1 MYIKPKGE
9 ETMKKTLAIM
19 LALIMVLAL
28 VPTVAF
34 AAGNTIYVDA
44 KNGNDDQDDVGTTR
58 EKAYKS
64 LDKAM
69 KAAGQEATIYL
80 AEGTYYGNSDNP
92 SQTGEGARKSLT
104 FVGAGS
110 DKTTWQIRA
119 MENNPSG
126 DGPCD
131 YSFQG
136 SDRITFEKMTVVGSV
151 YPDGTIKA
159 NDYQGFVRIN
169 HLKLKDCTFNGRA
182 DYWGYETTEF
192 ENVTFYA
199 PGTTDSGI
207 TGTNYSLWTKTGW
220 EYTFDNC
227 TFNSTG
233 KVINVYTDYSA
244 GKHDITVNF
253 KDCTVN
259 NEEGTSKKPV
269 LNINDSNMGNYKY
282 ILNIT
287 GDNNVTG
294 VDVDDIT
301 CSRLFGFG
309 GKEAS
314 NSGRSDVTINGVKV
328 WKKCEQEGTQKG
340 ERACAHNGVVFGEG
354 SYNGDKTTQYTDG
367 YKDNAFTVEPNG
379 PGSFEV
385 TCDYCGYTET
395 STGKLYNDIGLTRT
409 VRQNKNSNPV
419 PEDAANSNKYKV
431 ANSSDIT
438 VDYTATMDMENL
450 RWQVAGKDVE
460 EIQKKL
466 VELEELEESKV
477 QSPWE
482 LLKAL
487 AQQIDDRTEVI
498 LTFKFDDK
506 IDLKAFKAKYEAAV
520 NAGKPTDVL
529 MLTSDMFEIADGGV
543 QFNTAKGTMTITC
556 KWKEEANTE
565 DTKITLY
572 GFGLPVTND
581 WNGSKQI
588 KIENS
593 GCVSGMVHINPRGG
607 AAVAMVG
614 PAPNVAANQ
623 ESIPTPSL
631 DTIQIPIV
639 GGCAADKFT
648 LYYGGGSSGDSS
660 GGSSSGGGYYYPTT
674 TPVPVIVIPPK
685 TGDMTVWQSILHF
698 LGIR

>member
-1 MYIKPKGE
+1 
-9 ETMKKTLAIM
+9 MKKLLAIM
-19 LALIMVLAL
+19 LALVMVLAL

-34 AAGNTIYVDA
+34 AAGDVAWIGETGYKTLKEAVQAAQKGKTTTIQL
-44 KNGNDDQDDVGTTR
+44 G
-58 EKAYKS
+58 
-64 LDKAM
+64 
-69 KAAGQEATIYL
+69 
-80 AEGTYYGNSDNP
+80 EGTYTLYDIISGNASTNEYT
-92 SQTGEGARKSLT
+92 TGKSLT
-104 FVGAGS
+104 FIGAGT
-110 DKTTWQIRA
+110 DKTTWNIGTPQNDKSGQ
-119 MENNPSG
+119 NNG
-126 DGPCD
+126 DF
-131 YSFQG
+131 SFGG
-136 SDRITFEKMTVVGSV
+136 SNTIVFKNMTLKAGIT
-151 YPDGTIKA
+151 PDGTQITR
-159 NDYQGFVRIN
+159 DYMGFAHTTDTIVE
-169 HLKLKDCTFNGRA
+169 DCIIYGKTFFWGYTSATFKNTTFNCPNG
-182 DYWGYETTEF
+182 DYAVWT
-192 ENVTFYA
+192 
-199 PGTTDSGI
+199 
-207 TGTNYSLWTKTGW
+207 YSSPTM
-220 EYTFDNC
+220 TFDEC
-227 TFNSTG
+227 TFNSSG

-244 GKHDITVNF
+244 GKHNITVNF
-253 KDCTVN
+253 KNCTVN
-259 NEEGTSKKPV
+259 NTGESLKPV
-269 LNINDSNMGNYKY
+269 LNINDSNMDKFKY

-294 VDVDDIT
+294 VDVDNIT

-309 GKEAS
+309 GKADTNNKGKTVVS
-314 NSGRSDVTINGVKV
+314 IDGKTVWTGGRMVRHAID
-328 WKKCEQEGTQKG
+328 TQ
-340 ERACAHNGVVFGEG
+340 N
-354 SYNGDKTTQYTDG
+354 DKYTDG

-698 LGIR
+698 LGIK

>member
-1 MYIKPKGE
+1 
-9 ETMKKTLAIM
+9 MKKS
-19 LALIMVLAL
+19 LALILTFIMVLAL
-28 VPTVAF
+28 VPSVAF
-34 AAGNTIYVDA
+34 AADPVAWIGETGYE
-44 KNGNDDQDDVGTTR
+44 TL
-58 EKAYKS
+58 E
-64 LDKAM
+64 
-69 KAAGQEATIYL
+69 AAVNAAESGATITL
-80 AEGTYYGNSDNP
+80 
-92 SQTGEGARKSLT
+92 GEGEYSLYDVCGHGANNSTGYTAGKDLT
-104 FVGAGS
+104 FVGKGE
-110 DKTTWQIRA
+110 KTIWQIGA
-119 MENNPSG
+119 DTPKPNNGEYNS
-126 DGPCD
+126 D
-131 YSFQG
+131 YSFQNSESVTFKNMTLRTG
-136 SDRITFEKMTVVGSV
+136 NNGADADYLGFSHTKITNVENCIM
-151 YPDGTIKA
+151 
-159 NDYQGFVRIN
+159 
-169 HLKLKDCTFNGRA
+169 LGRTA
-182 DYWGYETTEF
+182 YWGYTSATFKDTTF
-192 ENVTFYA
+192 NCPNGSYA
-199 PGTTDSGI
+199 
-207 TGTNYSLWTKTGW
+207 LWTYSSPTM
-220 EYTFDNC
+220 TFDNC
-227 TFNSTG
+227 TFNSSG
-233 KVINVYTDYSA
+233 KVINVYNEGDTPNV
-244 GKHDITVNF
+244 TVNF
-253 KDCTVN
+253 NNCTVN
-259 NEEGTSKKPV
+259 STELESLSV
-269 LNINDSNMGNYKY
+269 MNINDSKVESFTINFN
-282 ILNIT
+282 
-287 GDNNVTG
+287 
-294 VDVDDIT
+294 
-301 CSRLFGFG
+301 
-309 GKEAS
+309 GK
-314 NSGRSDVTINGVKV
+314 NTINGIKADGIKVTDGSHASDAKDTTTGTTVKKTSAQATCSKLFEFNMKYGNGNNKRTTVKIDGKTV
-328 WKKCEQEGTQKG
+328 WTGGRMVRHAIDTQ
-340 ERACAHNGVVFGEG
+340 N
-354 SYNGDKTTQYTDG
+354 DKYTDG
-367 YKDNAFTVEPNG
+367 YKDNAFTVTPKPNV
-379 PGSFEV
+379 PGSFDV

-395 STGKLYNDIGLTRT
+395 STGGLYNDIELERT
-409 VRQNKNSNPV
+409 VKQNSKSV
-419 PEDAANSNKYKV
+419 SEDTPNSNKYKV

-438 VDYTATMDMENL
+438 VDYTATMNMENL

-648 LYYGGGSSGDSS
+648 LYYGGGSSDDSS
-660 GGSSSGGGYYYPTT
+660 GDSGHSHYNPTT

>member
-1 MYIKPKGE
+1 MYIKTKGE
-9 ETMKKTLAIM
+9 ETMKKTLALI
-19 LALIMVLAL
+19 LTFIMVLAL
-28 VPTVAF
+28 VPSVAF
-34 AAGNTIYVDA
+34 AEEPEKIYVDA
-44 KNGNDDQDDVGTTR
+44 NKGDDDQEGVGTTS

-69 KAAGQEATIYL
+69 DAAGKEATIYL
-80 AEGTYYGNSDNP
+80 AAGTYCGNSAKP
-92 SQTGEGARKSLT
+92 SEEGKGAGKNLT

-253 KDCTVN
+253 KNCTVN
-259 NEEGTSKKPV
+259 NEEGKSNKAV
-269 LNINDSNMGNYKY
+269 LNINDYNMGDYKY

-287 GDNNVTG
+287 GDNKVTG
-294 VDVDDIT
+294 VDADDIDIT

-309 GKEAS
+309 GKTAS

-328 WKKCEQEGTQKG
+328 WENG
-340 ERACAHNGVVFGEG
+340 ERVCPHNGVVFTTG
-354 SYNGDKTTQYTDG
+354 SYNGDVATQYTDG
-367 YKDNAFTVEPNG
+367 YKDNAFEITPTTGGYVK
-379 PGSFEV
+379 
-385 TCDYCGYTET
+385 TCKYCGYTEPFYGEL
-395 STGKLYNDIGLTRT
+395 SNEIGLKRIVKQGPEVNIETA
-409 VRQNKNSNPV
+409 NPK
-419 PEDAANSNKYKV
+419 DTYKV
-431 ANSSDIT
+431 NGSSGIT
-438 VDYTATMDMENL
+438 VDYTATMDMTKLKWEKQGSL
-450 RWQVAGKDVE
+450 SVA
-460 EIQKKL
+460 IPN
-466 VELEELEESKV
+466 
-477 QSPWE
+477 PW
-482 LLKAL
+482 LMLKNNPG
-487 AQQIDDRTEVI
+487 QITEDTVVF
-498 LTFKFDDK
+498 LSFKFDDK
-506 IDLKAFKAKYEAAV
+506 IDLGAFKAKYEAAV
-520 NAGKPTDVL
+520 NKADVL
-529 MLTSDMFEIADGGV
+529 KLTSEMFEIAADGV
-543 QFNTAKGTMTITC
+543 QFDTAKGTMTIKC
-556 KWKEEANTE
+556 KWNLRAMT
-565 DTKITLY
+565 DTPKPIITLNGY
-572 GFGLPVTND
+572 GLPVKND

-588 KIENS
+588 AITNS
-593 GCVSGMVHINPRGG
+593 GCVSGTVHIKYKKPESY
-607 AAVAMVG
+607 AKAISVD
-614 PAPNVAANQ
+614 PVAANVQ
-623 ESIPTPSL
+623 VPNTERPVIPP
-631 DTIQIPIV
+631 TIQIPIV
-639 GGCAADKFT
+639 GGCKTDEFT
-648 LYYGGGSSGDSS
+648 LYYGGGSS
-660 GGSSSGGGYYYPTT
+660 GGSSSGGGYYHPTT